1 MKIFTICN
9 HKIIKINIYLFN
21 KLYIFYYNILNM
33 TIKLLA
39 QYFLSLQFGGD
50 GYKWTTLRHNGV
62 LFPPLYKYNK
72 IPLIYN
78 GKEYI
83 LNPLAE
89 EYLSYYVKYLNTDYI
104 KKSQFKKNFWKD
116 FKKILKNDEIKSLD
130 NCDFK
135 YFIKYLENKQK
146 IEKNINDDEL
156 YKFAYIDN
164 KEISVGNFRIE
175 PPGIFLGR
183 GNHPKLGKI
192 KFRIFPED
200 VILNLDKSAPIP
212 KTLEGHKWG
221 KIIHDR
227 NVEWLA
233 SWKDVITGKN
243 KYVWLGNDSEFK
255 MKSDIEKFDLARK
268 LKKKINT
275 IRKEND
281 TNLKSSDNF
290 LKQLS
295 SALYLIDALALRVGN
310 EKSEDESDTVGVT
323 SLRVE
328 HITVLD
334 NNKIKLD
341 FYGKDSVRYVK
352 EIEVQEIV
360 YNNIKEFI
368 KNKNKNDNLF
378 DLINS
383 NLLNKYLQN
392 FMPELTAKVFRT
404 FKASDLFSE
413 ELNKITEKYEKYNKS
428 DKIQLL
434 LDLFNQAN
442 TKVACLC
449 NHQKNVSKNYNEQV
463 KKIKDRINILK
474 EKLDDYKTRN
484 KDISKVE
491 LMIKKLKRKK
501 TLKKELKNLSLGTS
515 KINYIDPRITIS
527 FMKKHNIPV
536 EKIFTKTLIQKFK
549 WAFDVDENWKF

>member
-1 MKIFTICN
+1 
-9 HKIIKINIYLFN
+9 
-21 KLYIFYYNILNM
+21 M
-33 TIKLLA
+33 TIRVLA
-39 QYFLSLQFGGD
+39 QYFLALQFGGNK
-50 GYKWTTLRHNGV
+50 YKWTTLQHNGV

-78 GKEYI
+78 DKEYI

-89 EYLSYYVKYLNTDYI
+89 EFLVYYVKYLNTDYI

-116 FKKILKNDEIKSLD
+116 YKKILKNEEIKTLD
-130 NCDFK
+130 DCNFK
-135 YFIKYLENKQK
+135 YFIKFIENKPK
-146 IEKNINDDEL
+146 IEKNEEEM
-156 YKFAYIDN
+156 YKIAYIDG
-164 KEISVGNFRIE
+164 KPTTVGNFRIE

-192 KFRIFPED
+192 KFRIYPED
-200 VILNLDKSAPIP
+200 VTLNLDKLSPIP

-221 KIIHDR
+221 EIIHDR
-227 NVEWLA
+227 TVEWLA
-233 SWKDVITGKN
+233 SWKDNISGKN
-243 KYVWLGNDSEFK
+243 KYIWLGNDSELK

-275 IRKEND
+275 IRKENNN
-281 TNLKSSDNF
+281 NLLSSNETI
-290 LKQLS
+290 KQLATS
-295 SALYLIDALALRVGN
+295 LYLIDTLALRVGN

-328 HITVLD
+328 HVTLLD

-341 FYGKDSVRYVK
+341 FLGKDSVRYVK
-352 EIEVQEIV
+352 ELEVNELI

-368 KNKNKNDNLF
+368 QNKDKYDNLF
-378 DLINS
+378 NLINS
-383 NLLNKYLQN
+383 NSLNKYLQT

-404 FKASDLFSE
+404 FNASNLFDE
-413 ELNKITEKYEKYNKS
+413 ELQKITDKYEKYTKP
-428 DKIQLL
+428 DKVELL

-449 NHQKNVSKNYNEQV
+449 NHQKNVSKNHNDQL
-463 KKIKDRINILK
+463 KKISDRIKLLK
-474 EKLDDYKTRN
+474 EKYDDYKNRG
-484 KDISKVE
+484 KDTKKIN

-501 TLKKELKNLSLGTS
+501 ILKKELKNLSLGTS

-527 FMKKHNIPV
+527 FLKKHDLPI
-536 EKIFTKTLIQKFK
+536 EKIFTKTLIEKFK
-549 WAFDVDENWKF
+549 WAFNIDENWKF

>member
-1 MKIFTICN
+1 MVT
-9 HKIIKINIYLFN
+9 
-21 KLYIFYYNILNM
+21 
-33 TIKLLA
+33 KLLA
-39 QYFLSLQFGGD
+39 QYFLVLQFGGTK
-50 GYKWTTLRHNGV
+50 YKWSSLRHNGV

-83 LNPLAE
+83 LNSLAE
-89 EYLSYYVKYLNTDYI
+89 EYLTYYVKYLSTDYI

-130 NCDFK
+130 YCDFK
-135 YFIKYLENKQK
+135 YFIKYLDNKPK

-156 YKFAYIDN
+156 YKIAYIDGKTTN
-164 KEISVGNFRIE
+164 VGNFRIE

-183 GNHPKLGKI
+183 GDHPKLGKI
-192 KFRIFPED
+192 KFRIYPED
-200 VILNLDKSAPIP
+200 VILNLDKSSPIP
-212 KTLEGHKWG
+212 KTLEGHNWG

-233 SWKDVITGKN
+233 SWKDNISGKT
-243 KYVWLGNDSEFK
+243 KYVWLGNDSDFK
-255 MKSDIEKFDLARK
+255 MKNDMEKFDLARK
-268 LKKKINT
+268 LKNKISI
-275 IRKEND
+275 IRKQND
-281 TNLKSSDNF
+281 INLKSEDNN
-290 LKQLS
+290 LKQLAT
-295 SALYLIDALALRVGN
+295 ALYLIDTLALRVGN
-310 EKSEDESDTVGVT
+310 EKSDDESDTVGVT

-328 HITVLD
+328 HITILD

-352 EIEVQEIV
+352 ELQVNNLV

-368 KNKNKNDNLF
+368 INKNSDDSLF

-383 NLLNKYLQN
+383 ISLNKYLQT

-404 FKASDLFSE
+404 FNASNLFSE
-413 ELNKITEKYEKYNKS
+413 ELNKITEKYDKYNKP

-449 NHQKNVSKNYNEQV
+449 NHQKNVSKNHNEQI
-463 KKIKDRINILK
+463 KKIGERIEILK
-474 EKLDDYKTRN
+474 EKIEDYKTRS
-484 KDISKVE
+484 KDTSKIK
-491 LMIKKLKRKK
+491 LMIEKLKRKK

-527 FMKKHNIPV
+527 FLKIHNIPI

-549 WAFDVDENWKF
+549 WAFDVNQNWKF

>member
-1 MKIFTICN
+1 MT
-9 HKIIKINIYLFN
+9 INI
-21 KLYIFYYNILNM
+21 
-33 TIKLLA
+33 LA
-39 QYFLSLQFGGD
+39 QYFLVLQFGGTK
-50 GYKWTTLRHNGV
+50 YKWSTLQHNGV
-62 LFPPLYKYNK
+62 MFPPLPKYNK
-72 IPLIYN
+72 IPLIYD

-89 EYLSYYVKYLNTDYI
+89 EFLTYYVKYLNTDYI
-104 KKSQFKKNFWKD
+104 KKPQFKKNFWKD
-116 FKKILKNDEIKSLD
+116 FKKILKNDNIKTLD
-130 NCDFK
+130 ACDFK
-135 YFIKYLENKQK
+135 YFTRYLENKPK
-146 IEKNINDDEL
+146 IEKNISDDES
-156 YKFAYIDN
+156 YKFAYIDG
-164 KEISVGNFRIE
+164 KKTSVGNFRVE

-183 GNHPKLGKI
+183 GDHPKLGKI
-192 KFRIFPED
+192 KFRIYPED
-200 VILNLDKSAPIP
+200 VILNLDKSTPVP

-233 SWKDVITGKN
+233 SWKDNISGKS
-243 KYVWLGNDSEFK
+243 KYVWLGNDSNLK
-255 MKSDIEKFDLARK
+255 MKIDMEKFDLARK
-268 LKKKINT
+268 LKKQINA

-281 TNLKSSDNF
+281 INLRSSDKT
-290 LKQLS
+290 LKQLAT
-295 SALYLIDALALRVGN
+295 ALYLIDTLALRVGN

-328 HITVLD
+328 HITILD

-352 EIEVQEIV
+352 ELQVNEII
-360 YNNIKEFI
+360 YANIKEFM
-368 KNKNKNDNLF
+368 KNRDDNLF

-383 NLLNKYLQN
+383 TSLNKYLQT
-392 FMPELTAKVFRT
+392 FMTELTAKVFRT
-404 FKASDLFSE
+404 FNASNLFSE
-413 ELNKITEKYEKYNKS
+413 ELNKITEKYEKYNKP

-449 NHQKNVSKNYNEQV
+449 NHQKNVSKNHNDQI
-463 KKIKDRINILK
+463 KKIVDRIEILK
-474 EKLDDYKTRN
+474 EKLEDYKTRG
-484 KDISKVE
+484 KDNSKIK
-491 LMIKKLKRKK
+491 LMIEKLKRKK

-527 FMKKHNIPV
+527 FLKKHGLPI

>member
-1 MKIFTICN
+1 
-9 HKIIKINIYLFN
+9 
-21 KLYIFYYNILNM
+21 M

-39 QYFLSLQFGGD
+39 QYFLVLQFGGTK
-50 GYKWTTLRHNGV
+50 YKWTTLQHKGV

-89 EYLSYYVKYLNTDYI
+89 EYLTYYVKYLNTDYI

-116 FKKILKNDEIKSLD
+116 FKKILKNDDIKTLD

-135 YFIKYLENKQK
+135 YFIKYLENKPK
-146 IEKNINDDEL
+146 IEKNIEEEEL
-156 YKFAYIDN
+156 YKIAYIDG
-164 KEISVGNFRIE
+164 KATSVGNFRIE

-183 GNHPKLGKI
+183 GDHPKLGKI
-192 KFRIFPED
+192 KFRIYPED
-200 VILNLDKSAPIP
+200 VILNLDKSAQVPE
-212 KTLEGHKWG
+212 TLDGHKWG

-233 SWKDVITGKN
+233 SWKDNISGKT
-243 KYVWLGNDSEFK
+243 KYVWLGNDSDFK
-255 MKSDIEKFDLARK
+255 MKNDMEKFDLARK
-268 LKKKINT
+268 LKSKISV

-281 TNLKSSDNF
+281 INLKSSDNT

-295 SALYLIDALALRVGN
+295 SALYLIDTLALRVGN

-328 HITVLD
+328 HITILD

-352 EIEVQEIV
+352 ELQVTDLV
-360 YNNIKEFI
+360 YDNIKEFM
-368 KNKNKNDNLF
+368 KNKNKDDNLF

-383 NLLNKYLQN
+383 NSLNKYLQN
-392 FMPELTAKVFRT
+392 FMSELTAKVFRT
-404 FKASDLFSE
+404 FNASNLFSE
-413 ELNKITEKYEKYNKS
+413 ELSKITEKYEKYNKP

-449 NHQKNVSKNYNEQV
+449 NHQKNVSKNHNEQI
-463 KKIKDRINILK
+463 KKIRDRIDMLK
-474 EKLDDYKTRN
+474 EKFDDYKTRS
-484 KDISKVE
+484 KDTSKIK
-491 LMIKKLKRKK
+491 LMIEKLKRKK

-527 FMKKHNIPV
+527 FMKKHGLPV

>member
-1 MKIFTICN
+1 
-9 HKIIKINIYLFN
+9 
-21 KLYIFYYNILNM
+21 M
-33 TIKLLA
+33 TIQLLA
-39 QYFLSLQFGGD
+39 RYFLVLQFGGTA
-50 GYKWTTLRHNGV
+50 YKWTTLQHNGV

-72 IPLIYN
+72 IPLVYN

-89 EYLSYYVKYLNTDYI
+89 EFLTYYVKYLNTDYI

-116 FKKILKNDEIKSLD
+116 FKKILKNDDIKSLD
-130 NCDFK
+130 TCDFK
-135 YFIKYLENKQK
+135 YFVKYLEKK
-146 IEKNINDDEL
+146 PKTEKNTDVEES
-156 YKFAYIDN
+156 YKFAYVDG
-164 KEISVGNFRIE
+164 KKTSVGNFRVE

-183 GNHPKLGKI
+183 GDHPKLGKI
-192 KFRIFPED
+192 KFRIYPED
-200 VILNLDKSAPIP
+200 VILNLDKTSPVP
-212 KTLEGHKWG
+212 KPLEGHKWG

-233 SWKDVITGKN
+233 SWKDNISGKT
-243 KYVWLGNDSEFK
+243 KYVWLGNDSNLK
-255 MKSDIEKFDLARK
+255 MKNDMEKFDLARK
-268 LKKKINT
+268 LKKKINA
-275 IRKEND
+275 IRKQND
-281 TNLKSSDNF
+281 INLRSSDKT
-290 LKQLS
+290 LKQLAT
-295 SALYLIDALALRVGN
+295 ALYLIDTLALRVGN

-328 HITVLD
+328 HITILD

-352 EIEVQEIV
+352 ELQVNELV
-360 YNNIKEFI
+360 YANIKEFM
-368 KNKNKNDNLF
+368 KNREDNLF

-383 NLLNKYLQN
+383 TSLNKYLQT

-404 FKASDLFSE
+404 FNASNLFSE
-413 ELNKITEKYEKYNKS
+413 ELNKITEKYEKYNKP

-449 NHQKNVSKNYNEQV
+449 NHQKNVSKSHNEQI
-463 KKIKDRINILK
+463 KKIGDRIEILK
-474 EKLDDYKTRN
+474 DKLEDYKTRG
-484 KDISKVE
+484 KDISKIK
-491 LMIKKLKRKK
+491 LMIEKLKRKK

-515 KINYIDPRITIS
+515 KINYIDPRITIG
-527 FMKKHNIPV
+527 FLKKHKLPI

-549 WAFDVDENWKF
+549 WAFDVDENWNF

>member
-1 MKIFTICN
+1 
-9 HKIIKINIYLFN
+9 
-21 KLYIFYYNILNM
+21 M
-33 TIKLLA
+33 TIQLLA
-39 QYFLSLQFGGD
+39 QYFLVLQFGGTA
-50 GYKWTTLRHNGV
+50 YKWTTLQHNGV
-62 LFPPLYKYNK
+62 LFPPLYKYKK

-78 GKEYI
+78 NKEYI

-89 EYLSYYVKYLNTDYI
+89 EFLTYYVKYLNTDYI

-116 FKKILKNDEIKSLD
+116 FKKILKNDDIKSLD
-130 NCDFK
+130 TCDFK
-135 YFIKYLENKQK
+135 YFVKYLENKQK
-146 IEKNINDDEL
+146 MEKNIIDEET
-156 YKFAYIDN
+156 YKFAYIDG
-164 KEISVGNFRIE
+164 KKTTVGNFRVE

-183 GNHPKLGKI
+183 GDHPKLGKI
-192 KFRIFPED
+192 KFRIYPED
-200 VILNLDKSAPIP
+200 VILNLDKISPVP

-233 SWKDVITGKN
+233 SWKDNISGKT
-243 KYVWLGNDSEFK
+243 KYVWLGNDSNLK
-255 MKSDIEKFDLARK
+255 MKNDMEKFDLARK
-268 LKKKINT
+268 LKKKINA

-281 TNLKSSDNF
+281 INLRSSDKT
-290 LKQLS
+290 LKQLAT
-295 SALYLIDALALRVGN
+295 ALYLIDTLALRVGN

-328 HITVLD
+328 HITILD
-334 NNKIKLD
+334 DNKIKLD

-352 EIEVQEIV
+352 ELQVNEIV
-360 YNNIKEFI
+360 YKNIKEFM
-368 KNKNKNDNLF
+368 KNRDDNLF

-383 NLLNKYLQN
+383 ASLNKYLQT

-404 FKASDLFSE
+404 FNASNLFSE
-413 ELNKITEKYEKYNKS
+413 ELKKITEKYEKYNKP
-428 DKIQLL
+428 DKTQLL

-449 NHQKNVSKNYNEQV
+449 NHQKNVSKNHNEQI
-463 KKIKDRINILK
+463 KKIKNRIKILK
-474 EKLDDYKTRN
+474 DKLEDYKIRG
-484 KDISKVE
+484 KDINKIK
-491 LMIKKLKRKK
+491 LMIEKLKRKK

-527 FMKKHNIPV
+527 FLKKHKLPI

-549 WAFDVDENWKF
+549 WAFDVDENWNF

>member
-1 MKIFTICN
+1 MT
-9 HKIIKINIYLFN
+9 INI
-21 KLYIFYYNILNM
+21 
-33 TIKLLA
+33 LA
-39 QYFLSLQFGGD
+39 QYFLILQFGGSKN
-50 GYKWTTLRHNGV
+50 KWTTLQHNGV
-62 LFPPLYKYNK
+62 LFPPLPKYKK
-72 IPLIYN
+72 IPLIYD

-89 EYLSYYVKYLNTDYI
+89 EFLTYYVKYLNTDYI

-116 FKKILKNDEIKSLD
+116 FKKILKNDDIKTLD
-130 NCDFK
+130 ACDFK
-135 YFIKYLENKQK
+135 YFIKYLENKQN
-146 IEKNINDDEL
+146 IDKNTTDEEP
-156 YKFAYIDN
+156 YKFAYIDG
-164 KEISVGNFRIE
+164 KKTSVGNFRVE

-183 GNHPKLGKI
+183 GDHPKLGKI
-192 KFRIFPED
+192 KFRIYPED
-200 VILNLDKSAPIP
+200 VILNLDKSTMVP

-233 SWKDVITGKN
+233 SWKDNISGKT
-243 KYVWLGNDSEFK
+243 KYVWLGNDSNLK
-255 MKSDIEKFDLARK
+255 MKNDMEKFDLARK
-268 LKKKINT
+268 LKKQINT

-281 TNLKSSDNF
+281 VNLRSSDKT
-290 LKQLS
+290 LKQLAT
-295 SALYLIDALALRVGN
+295 ALYLIDTLALRVGN

-328 HITVLD
+328 HIAILD

-352 EIEVQEIV
+352 ELQVNELV
-360 YNNIKEFI
+360 YTNIKEFM
-368 KNKNKNDNLF
+368 KNRDDNLF

-383 NLLNKYLQN
+383 TSLNKYLQT
-392 FMPELTAKVFRT
+392 FMTELTAKVFRT
-404 FKASDLFSE
+404 FNASNLFSE
-413 ELNKITEKYEKYNKS
+413 ELNKITEKYEKYNKP

-449 NHQKNVSKNYNEQV
+449 NHQKNVSKNHNEQI
-463 KKIKDRINILK
+463 KKIGDRIEILK
-474 EKLDDYKTRN
+474 EKIEDYKSRN
-484 KDISKVE
+484 KDITKIK
-491 LMIKKLKRKK
+491 LMIEKLKRKK

-515 KINYIDPRITIS
+515 KINYIDPRITIG
-527 FMKKHNIPV
+527 FLKKHKLPI